1 MGHPLITAAEMVL
14 ERLTAIETEIARL
27 QEELPPGAVRA
38 RYIRCGRP
46 TCRCRNGELHGPYYV
61 ARRREAGRVR
71 ETYLGRELPQKRSSR
86 REMLAR
92 LRALSRERER
102 VLHAIE
108 QAADILRHA
117 TL

>member
-1 MGHPLITAAEMVL
+1 MEHPLIAAARAALTRAAEIQAEL
-14 ERLTAIETEIARL
+14 ARI
-27 QEELPPGAVRA
+27 QAELSRGAVRA
-38 RYIRCGRP
+38 EHVRCGRP
-46 TCRCRNGELHGPYYV
+46 TCHYQRGHLRGSWYV
-61 ARRREAGRVR
+61 AERREAGRVR